1 MEKLKIVQMDLGRQK
16 ETLKEICNFFDFAKK
31 YGYNAIALNLEDRV
45 KTKIYP
51 YASDEE
57 SYSERE
63 VSEIVEAAEARG
75 LQLIPV
81 ISNFAHAD
89 RFLSHKEI
97 AHIAETRE
105 GRSAFRENFTIHLAA
120 CPLLPESQNFF
131 DTYFA
136 EVAALFKYSK
146 YFHAGLDEDFDI
158 GSCGLCKADV
168 QAHGGIGHLFLSHIK
183 RTNAVLNKLGKEMM
197 IWDDMLVY
205 CPEIIP
211 EIPKNVILCTW
222 CYDYVDLYPRAPF
235 ANSRQTDIFDIYEKN
250 GLRYLPAVWCNFTH
264 NVDTFTRYAEKYN
277 PIGYYN
283 TVWGMSSEQLLF
295 VYPLIAY
302 TGMLWSGR
310 YKDDP
315 AERMKAAVRE
325 VIGAEDPM
333 DISVLCRAVDKPY
346 LNRGAIYLFGDHI
359 VRRNPNFEDEYKEV
373 CLLSELFPLLKIEN
387 DFVRAIRFR
396 VERAKHLYEMLAED
410 ERLIDHRGGLYAAD
424 PKESE
429 KRLLAI
435 RERIIAQYEEQ
446 CALWDRYRGGIPK
459 DYLESDQRGVL
470 SAINRLIK
478 EAKEATFGD
487 RGLLFMQLLLPEKTV
502 WVNVKVTVEYADGE
516 SESFAPT
523 MYKPLAG
530 PCYNI
535 MDKGPYFYIDTRMIA
550 GGKEPKSITVSL
562 NGVGNACLQYA
573 FCYSGGKKYLPVSAS
588 PFGDYH
594 HGCESLLT
602 YDTRFAILGNPDMA
616 LAMSDERVRK
626 SQCGVKLELATM
638 D

>member
-16 ETLKEICNFFDFAKK
+16 ETLLEICHFFDFAKK
-31 YGYNAIALNLEDRV
+31 YGYNAIALNLEDRI
-45 KTKIYP
+45 KTKTYP

-57 SYSERE
+57 SYLPEE
-63 VSEIVEAAEARG
+63 VSAIVEAARERE
-75 LQLIPV
+75 LELIPV

-89 RFLSHKEI
+89 RFLSHDEL
-97 AHIAETRE
+97 AHISETRD
-105 GRSAFRENFTIHLAA
+105 GQGFHNTTIRLTA
-120 CPLLPESQNFF
+120 CPLLPASQQFY
-131 DTYFA
+131 DAYFA

-158 GSCGLCKADV
+158 GSCSLCKADV
-168 QAHGGIGHLFLSHIK
+168 EAHGGIGHLFLSHIK
-183 RTNAVLNKLGKEMM
+183 RTNAVLNALGKEMM

-222 CYDYVDLYPRAPF
+222 CYDYVDLYPRAPM
-235 ANSRQTDIFDIYEKN
+235 ANSRQTDIFALYEKN
-250 GLRYLPAVWCNFTH
+250 GLRYMPAVWCNFTH
-264 NVDTFTRYAEKYN
+264 NVDTFTKYADNYH
-277 PIGYYN
+277 PMGYYN

-315 AERMKAAVRE
+315 AERMRAAVRE

-333 DISVLCRAVDKPY
+333 DIAVLCRAVDKPY
-346 LNRGAIYLFGDHI
+346 LNRGMIYLVGDHI

-373 CLLSELFPLLKIEN
+373 CLLCELFGLLKTEN

-396 VERAKHLYEMLAED
+396 VERAKLLYEALTED
-410 ERLIDHRGGLYAAD
+410 ERLIDYRGGLYDAD
-424 PKESE
+424 PGESE

-435 RERIIAQYEEQ
+435 RAQILSQYEEQ
-446 CALWDRYRGGIPK
+446 CALWERYRGGIPRE
-459 DYLESDQRGVL
+459 YLDGEHKGVL
-470 SAINRLIK
+470 SAIDRLLK
-478 EAKEATFGD
+478 EAREARFGD
-487 RGLLFMQLLLPEKTV
+487 RGLLFLQMLLPEKTV
-502 WVNVKVTVEYADGE
+502 WINVKVTVEYEDGTE
-516 SESFAPT
+516 ERFAPH

-535 MDKGPYFYIDTRMIA
+535 MDKGPYFYIDTRKIA
-550 GGKEPKSITVSL
+550 AKKPKRITVSL
-562 NGVGNACLQYA
+562 HGAGSACIEYI
-573 FCYSGGKKYLPVSAS
+573 FCQSGGKKYLPEKVT
-588 PFGDYH
+588 PFGPAH
-594 HGCESLLT
+594 WGSEHLLT
-602 YDTRFAILGNPDMA
+602 HDTRFAVIGNPDMA
-616 LAMSDERVRK
+616 LAMSDASVRK
-626 SQCGVKLELATM
+626 SESGVVIDLRAE

>member
-16 ETLKEICNFFDFAKK
+16 ETFAEICKFFDFAKK
-31 YGYNAIALNLEDRV
+31 YGYNAIALNLEDRI
-45 KTKIYP
+45 KTKTYP

-57 SYSERE
+57 SYLEDE
-63 VSEIVEAAEARG
+63 VKDIVEAAEERG

-89 RFLSHKEI
+89 RFLAHEEL
-97 AHIAETRE
+97 AHISETRD
-105 GRSAFRENFTIHLAA
+105 GPGFHNTTIRLTA
-120 CPLLPESQNFF
+120 CPLLPASQQFY
-131 DTYFA
+131 DAYFA

-158 GSCGLCKADV
+158 GACNLCKADV

-183 RTNAVLNKLGKEMM
+183 RTNAVLNALGKEMM
-197 IWDDMLVY
+197 IWDDMLAF

-222 CYDYVDLYPRAPF
+222 CYDYVDLYPRAPM
-235 ANSRQTDIFDIYEKN
+235 ANSRQTDTFAVYEKN

-264 NVDTFTRYAEKYN
+264 NVDTFTKYADRYN
-277 PIGYYN
+277 PMGYYN

-302 TGMLWSGR
+302 AGMLWSGR
-310 YKDDP
+310 FKDDP
-315 AERMKAAVRE
+315 AERMKACVRE
-325 VIGAEDPM
+325 VIGAEDAM

-359 VRRNPNFEDEYKEV
+359 VRNNPNFEDEYKEV
-373 CLLSELFPLLKIEN
+373 CLLCELFPLLKIEN

-396 VERAKHLYEMLAED
+396 VERAKLLYEMLCED
-410 ERLIDHRGGLYAAD
+410 EKLIDHRGGLYKAA
-424 PKESE
+424 PEECE
-429 KRLLAI
+429 KKLLAI
-435 RERIIAQYEEQ
+435 REKIISQYEEQ
-446 CALWDRYRGGIPK
+446 CALWERYRGGIPR
-459 DYLESDQRGVL
+459 DYLESDHRGVMA
-470 SAINRLIK
+470 AINRLIK
-478 EAKEATFGD
+478 EAKEASFGD

-502 WVNVKVTVEYADGE
+502 WINVKVTVEYADGE

-550 GGKEPKSITVSL
+550 PKEPKRITVSL
-562 NGVGNACLQYA
+562 HGAGNACLQYA
-573 FCYSGGKKYLPVSAS
+573 FCYSGGKKYLPVSVS
-588 PFGDYH
+588 PFGPAHY
-594 HGCESLLT
+594 GCENLLT
-602 YDTRFAILGNPDMA
+602 LDTRFAILGNPDMA
-616 LAMSDERVRK
+616 LAMSDESVRK
-626 SQCGVKLELATM
+626 SESGVVIELAAK